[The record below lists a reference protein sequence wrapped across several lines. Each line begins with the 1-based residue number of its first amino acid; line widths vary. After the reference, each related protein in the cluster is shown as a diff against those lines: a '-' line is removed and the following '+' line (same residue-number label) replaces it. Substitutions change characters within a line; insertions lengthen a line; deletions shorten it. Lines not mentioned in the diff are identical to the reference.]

1 MIKIM
6 KNKILISTLLLLF
19 TTSCSDFL
27 EEQPKALFSSGNFL
41 TSEEGLEAAILGVYD
56 ELRGF
61 YTVPASAAMYL
72 GTDEGATKWESS
84 HRYDFDAYAWST
96 ESSYLSD
103 MWLNHYT
110 IISRANLLINDAPD
124 SGQDQAVIDRIVGE
138 AKFLRALAYFR
149 LVQLWGPVPVTLG
162 TETEELPRESV
173 GKVYELVV
181 QDLIDATQNGVLPVA
196 KSSSQAGRVT
206 HHAAKS
212 LLGKVYL
219 TMASYKKYGTT
230 FEGLMSQ
237 AGKSEL
243 GYQASITDSA
253 SELYN
258 KSSQVLKEVID
269 SGTYQL
275 LDNYSD
281 VFVIENKNL
290 NSESIFEVQFSEQ
303 TGGPWS
309 KELGYPIWPPFGVE
323 VTTWA
328 GHTFNKPPA
337 SLILFYAKEGDQ
349 RLEYNMPHDFI
360 DGWDAN
366 LDNRFLND
374 REGFADPG
382 ATYENMINN
391 NGNHYAYAG
400 FGKYRWGAEP
410 NQNHGYSGGINV
422 PTNGIM
428 MRYADVLL
436 MYAEASLESNGS
448 ATQDGLIAINHVRS
462 RARGFNV
469 PSSETPEFP
478 DLTLSDL
485 TLDEIMDERLREL
498 CIEHYRKF
506 DLLRTNK
513 LQEAI
518 YTRKPTNWPYM
529 TGPITIDNSKWLY
542 PIPQSEIDVVVN
554 KENLWQNPGY

>member
-19 TTSCSDFL
+19 ITSCSDFL

-196 KSSSQAGRVT
+196 KSNSQAGRVT
-206 HHAAKS
+206 HYAAKS

-243 GYQASITDSA
+243 GYQSSITESA

-360 DGWDAN
+360 DGWDADLN
-366 LDNRFLND
+366 NRFLND

-410 NQNHGYSGGINV
+410 NQNHGYSGGIDV

-436 MYAEASLESNGS
+436 MYSEASLESNGS
-448 ATQDGLIAINHVRS
+448 ATEQGLAAINHVRS
-462 RARGFNV
+462 RARGFNI

-542 PIPQSEIDVVVN
+542 PIPQTEIDIVVN

>member
-1 MIKIM
+1 M

-19 TTSCSDFL
+19 ITSCSDFL

-41 TSEEGLEAAILGVYD
+41 TSDEGLEAAILGVYD

-149 LVQLWGPVPVTLG
+149 LVQLWGPVPITLG

-181 QDLIDATQNGVLPVA
+181 QDLIDATQNGVLPLT
-196 KSSSQAGRVT
+196 KSNSQAGRVT

-237 AGKSEL
+237 AGKPEL
-243 GYQASITDSA
+243 GYQSSITDSA

-360 DGWDAN
+360 DGWDADLN
-366 LDNRFLND
+366 NRFLND

-410 NQNHGYSGGINV
+410 NQNHGYSGGVDV

-436 MYAEASLESNGS
+436 MYSEASLESNGS
-448 ATQDGLIAINHVRS
+448 ATEQGLAAINHVRS
-462 RARGFNV
+462 RARGFNI

-518 YTRKPTNWPYM
+518 YTRKPTNWPWM
-529 TGPITIDNSKWLY
+529 TGPITIDDSKWLY
-542 PIPQSEIDVVVN
+542 PIPQTEIDIVVN

>member
-19 TTSCSDFL
+19 ITSCSDFL

-41 TSEEGLEAAILGVYD
+41 TSDEGLEAAILGVYD

-181 QDLIDATQNGVLPVA
+181 KDLIDATQNGVLPVA
-196 KSSSQAGRVT
+196 KSNSQAGRVT
-206 HHAAKS
+206 HYAAKS

-243 GYQASITDSA
+243 GYQSSITDSA

-360 DGWDAN
+360 DGWDADLN
-366 LDNRFLND
+366 NRFLND

-410 NQNHGYSGGINV
+410 NQNHGYSGGVDV

-436 MYAEASLESNGS
+436 MYSEASLESNGS
-448 ATQDGLIAINHVRS
+448 ATEQGLAAINHVRS
-462 RARGFNV
+462 RARGFNI

-518 YTRKPTNWPYM
+518 YTRKPTNWPWM
-529 TGPITIDNSKWLY
+529 TGPITIDDSKWLY
-542 PIPQSEIDVVVN
+542 PIPQTEIDIVVN

>member
-19 TTSCSDFL
+19 ITSCSDFL

-41 TSEEGLEAAILGVYD
+41 TSDEGLEAAILGVYD

-181 QDLIDATQNGVLPVA
+181 QDLIDATQNGVLPLA
-196 KSSSQAGRVT
+196 KSNSQAGRVT
-206 HHAAKS
+206 HYAAKS

-237 AGKSEL
+237 AGKPEL
-243 GYQASITDSA
+243 GYQSSITDSA

-275 LDNYSD
+275 LDNYAD

-337 SLILFYAKEGDQ
+337 SLILFYAQNGDQ
-349 RLEYNMPHDFI
+349 RLEYNMPSDFI
-360 DGWDAN
+360 DGWDPN
-366 LDNRFLND
+366 LDNRFLNE

-382 ATYENMINN
+382 ATYENMIKDGN
-391 NGNHYAYAG
+391 NHYAYAG

-410 NQNHGYSGGINV
+410 NQNHGYSGGVNV

-436 MYAEASLESNGS
+436 MFAEASLESNGS
-448 ATQDGLIAINHVRS
+448 ATQQGLDAINHVRS
-462 RARGFNV
+462 RARGFNI

-478 DLTLSDL
+478 DLTLADL

-513 LQEAI
+513 LQDAI

-529 TGPITIDNSKWLY
+529 TGPITIDNSKWLF

>member
-19 TTSCSDFL
+19 ITSCSDFL

-196 KSSSQAGRVT
+196 KSNSQAGRVT
-206 HHAAKS
+206 HYAAKS

-243 GYQASITDSA
+243 GYQSSITDSA

-328 GHTFNKPPA
+328 GFTFNKPPA

-360 DGWDAN
+360 DGWDADLN
-366 LDNRFLND
+366 NRFLND

-382 ATYENMINN
+382 ASYENMINN

-410 NQNHGYSGGINV
+410 NQNHGYSGGIDV

-436 MYAEASLESNGS
+436 MYSEASLESNGS
-448 ATQDGLIAINHVRS
+448 ATEQGLAAINHVRS
-462 RARGFNV
+462 RARGFNI

-542 PIPQSEIDVVVN
+542 PIPQTEIDIVVN

>member
-1 MIKIM
+1 MKEIM
-6 KNKILISTLLLLF
+6 KKQILISTLFLLF
-19 TTSCSDFL
+19 ITSCSDFL
-27 EEQPKALFSSGNFL
+27 QEEPKALFSSGNFL
-41 TSEEGLEAAILGVYD
+41 NSEEGLEAGILGVYD

-61 YTVPASAAMYL
+61 YSVEASAAMYL

-84 HRYDFDAYAWST
+84 HRYEFDAYAWST
-96 ESSYLSD
+96 ESYYLSD

-110 IISRANLLINDAPD
+110 VISRANLLINDAPNP
-124 SGQDQAVIDRIVGE
+124 GVIEQAVIDRIVAE
-138 AKFLRALAYFR
+138 AKFLRALSYFR

-162 TETEELPRESV
+162 TEAGELPRESV
-173 GKVYELVV
+173 GRVYELVV
-181 QDLIDATQNGVLPVA
+181 QDLIDATQGALPVA
-196 KSSSQAGRVT
+196 KSASQAGRVT
-206 HHAAKS
+206 HYAAKS

-237 AGKSEL
+237 AGKSEY
-243 GYQASITDSA
+243 GYQASITESA

-258 KSSQVLKEVID
+258 KSSQVLEEVIG
-269 SGTYQL
+269 SGTYEL
-275 LDNYSD
+275 LDNYAD

-290 NSESIFEVQFSEQ
+290 NKESIFEVQFSEQ

-337 SLILFYAKEGDQ
+337 SLILFYAQNGDQ
-349 RLEYNMPHDFI
+349 RLEYNMPSDFI

-366 LDNRFLND
+366 LDNRFLNE

-410 NQNHGYSGGINV
+410 NQNHGYSGGVDV
-422 PTNGIM
+422 PTNGLM

-436 MYAEASLESNGS
+436 MYAEASLEANGS
-448 ATQDGLIAINHVRS
+448 ATQQGLDAINEVRN
-462 RARGFNV
+462 RARGFNIT
-469 PSSETPEFP
+469 PADTPEFP
-478 DLTLSDL
+478 NLTLSDL

-518 YTRKPTNWPYM
+518 FTRKPTNWPYM
-529 TGPITIDNSKWLY
+529 TGPISIDNNKWLY
-542 PIPQSEIDVVVN
+542 PIPQSEIDVVVD

>member
-6 KNKILISTLLLLF
+6 KKQILISTLLLLF
-19 TTSCSDFL
+19 ITSCSDFL
-27 EEQPKALFSSGNFL
+27 EEKPKALFSSGNFL
-41 TSEEGLEAAILGVYD
+41 TNEEGLEAAILGVYD

-61 YTVPASAAMYL
+61 YSVEASAAMYL

-110 IISRANLLINDAPD
+110 IISRANLLINDGPD
-124 SGQDQAVIDRIVGE
+124 SGLDQAVVNRIVGE

-149 LVQLWGPVPVTLG
+149 LVQLWGPVPITLG

-181 QDLIDATQNGVLPVA
+181 QDLIDATQNGVLPLA
-196 KSSSQAGRVT
+196 KSNSQAGRVT

-230 FEGLMSQ
+230 FEGIMSQ
-237 AGKSEL
+237 AGKAEL
-243 GYQASITDSA
+243 GYQASITESA

-275 LDNYSD
+275 LDNYAD

-337 SLILFYAKEGDQ
+337 SLILFYAQNGDQ
-349 RLEYNMPHDFI
+349 RLEYNMPSDFI

-366 LDNRFLND
+366 LDNRFLNE

-382 ATYENMINN
+382 ALYETMINN
-391 NGNHYAYAG
+391 GNNHYAYAG

-448 ATQDGLIAINHVRS
+448 ATQQGLDAINQVRS
-462 RARGFNV
+462 RARGFNI

-529 TGPITIDNSKWLY
+529 TGPITIDDSKWLY
-542 PIPQSEIDVVVN
+542 PIPQSEIDIVVN

>member
-1 MIKIM
+1 MKEIM
-6 KNKILISTLLLLF
+6 KKQILISTLFLLF
-19 TTSCSDFL
+19 ITSCSDFL
-27 EEQPKALFSSGNFL
+27 QEEPKALFSSGNFL
-41 TSEEGLEAAILGVYD
+41 NSEEGLEAGILGVYD

-61 YTVPASAAMYL
+61 YSVEASAAMYL

-84 HRYDFDAYAWST
+84 HRYEFDAYAWST
-96 ESSYLSD
+96 ESYYLSD

-110 IISRANLLINDAPD
+110 VISRANLLINDAPNP
-124 SGQDQAVIDRIVGE
+124 GVIEQAVIDRIVAE
-138 AKFLRALAYFR
+138 AKFLRALSYFR

-162 TETEELPRESV
+162 TEAGELPRESV

-181 QDLIDATQNGVLPVA
+181 QDLIDATQGALPVA
-196 KSSSQAGRVT
+196 KSASQAGRVT
-206 HHAAKS
+206 HYAAKS

-237 AGKSEL
+237 AGKSEY
-243 GYQASITDSA
+243 GYQASITESA

-258 KSSQVLKEVID
+258 KSSQVLEEVIG
-269 SGTYQL
+269 SGTYEL
-275 LDNYSD
+275 LDNYAD

-290 NSESIFEVQFSEQ
+290 NKESIFEVQFSEQ

-337 SLILFYAKEGDQ
+337 SLILFYAQNGDQ
-349 RLEYNMPHDFI
+349 RLEYNMPSDFI

-366 LDNRFLND
+366 LDNRFLNE
-374 REGFADPG
+374 REGFTDPG

-410 NQNHGYSGGINV
+410 NQNHGYSGGVDV
-422 PTNGIM
+422 PTNGLM

-436 MYAEASLESNGS
+436 MYAEASLEANGS
-448 ATQDGLIAINHVRS
+448 ATQQGLDAINEVRN
-462 RARGFNV
+462 RARGFNIS
-469 PSSETPEFP
+469 PADTPEFP
-478 DLTLSDL
+478 NLTLSDL

-518 YTRKPTNWPYM
+518 FTRKPTNWPYM
-529 TGPITIDNSKWLY
+529 TGPISIDNNKWLY
-542 PIPQSEIDVVVN
+542 PIPQSEIDVVVD